1 MSEFIREMFLKD
13 FWLKLFSFALA
24 VLTWFTV
31 WFTLEKQGAPV
42 PSLALAPVDK
52 TIYGNIP
59 VTVLST
65 AEDVRSFHVFP
76 KEVAVTV
83 QGTGKTLRELQP
95 RDIRALV
102 DLTGVSTAEN
112 VHKHIE
118 ISVPAGVTLVQ
129 VEPTEV
135 HVIAP
140 PKTEPKTDTH
150 TQVLST
156 NSSKH

>member
-1 MSEFIREMFLKD
+1 MSEFLRELFLKD

-31 WFTLEKQGAPV
+31 WFTLERQGAPV

-52 TIYGNIP
+52 YTYANLP
-59 VTVLST
+59 VVILST
-65 AEDVRSFHVFP
+65 AEDVRSFRVSP

-83 QGTGKTLRELQP
+83 QGSGKVLRDLQA

-102 DLTGVSTAEN
+102 DLTGVDNVEN
-112 VHKHIE
+112 VRKRIE

-135 HVIAP
+135 QVIAP
-140 PKTEPKTDTH
+140 PKTDSRI
-150 TQVLST
+150 QASST
-156 NSSKH
+156 NSTRH

>member
-1 MSEFIREMFLKD
+1 
-13 FWLKLFSFALA
+13 
-24 VLTWFTV
+24 
-31 WFTLEKQGAPV
+31 
-42 PSLALAPVDK
+42 
-52 TIYGNIP
+52 
-59 VTVLST
+59 
-65 AEDVRSFHVFP
+65 VFP

-83 QGTGKTLRELQP
+83 QGSGKSLRDLQA

-102 DLTGVSTAEN
+102 DLTGVVSAEN
-112 VHKHIE
+112 VRKRIE

-135 HVIAP
+135 QVIAP
-140 PKTEPKTDTH
+140 PKADTH